1 MIIFQTSIDILNS
14 LVSNATWIYVF
25 IIGLI
30 LFRLYIIEK
39 QFNQLKEYQLAN
51 TVASYMLIKRLQ
63 EKGILTEEE
72 LGVKLEEDGQNY

>member
-1 MIIFQTSIDILNS
+1 MTIIQTSLDIIQA
-14 LVSNATWIYVF
+14 VSFTTWHSVVTGVI
-25 IIGLI
+25 LI
-30 LFRLYIIEK
+30 RLFFIEK

-72 LGVKLEEDGQNY
+72 LGIKLDENG